1 MEIGILRSLR
11 SMVEKNITLNF
22 LSISGLSKLN
32 KRAVESIEESLVLN
46 RGLKLITMKKTDSQF
61 IQEVETATNRR
72 REQMQKPRII
82 FINEGGQP
90 KVTKKAPKEE
100 AKQQ

>member
-1 MEIGILRSLR
+1 
-11 SMVEKNITLNF
+11 MVEKNITLNF

-82 FINEGGQP
+82 FINEGGQT
-90 KVTKKAPKEE
+90 KVTKKPPKEE
-100 AKQQ
+100 AK